1 MEENMPTIKHIVKV
15 VGVSALIIVILA
27 FCGDN
32 MRNNNSYK
40 GDKCIACYI
49 YSQDLVKKK
58 LKSPKSAD
66 FPLYNKSFATDKG
79 DTVLISAYVD
89 ANNSFGTSVRVYY
102 TANIKV
108 KDGEPVS
115 GTATLIE

>member
-1 MEENMPTIKHIVKV
+1 MEENQNGYKRVAELFVIAVFIVAV
-15 VGVSALIIVILA
+15 VLI
-27 FCGDN
+27 FGKKN
-32 MRNNNSYK
+32 TNRTTKEN
-40 GDKCIACYI
+40 KCIACYT

-58 LKSPKSAD
+58 LKSPKSAN
-66 FPLYNKSFATDKG
+66 FPLYSKSFATDKG

-89 ANNSFGTSVRVYY
+89 ADNSFGTSVRVYY

-108 KDGEPVS
+108 KNEKPVS

>member
-1 MEENMPTIKHIVKV
+1 MEENQNGYKRVAELLVIAVFIVAV
-15 VGVSALIIVILA
+15 VLI
-27 FCGDN
+27 FGKKN
-32 MRNNNSYK
+32 TNRNSK

-66 FPLYNKSFATDKG
+66 FPLYSKSFVTDKG
-79 DTVLISAYVD
+79 NTVLISAYVD
-89 ANNSFGTSVRVYY
+89 ADNSFGTSVRVYY

-108 KDGEPVS
+108 KNGEPVS